1 MWRWFRCIGLVAV
14 LALPTAAWSDTL
26 RLVGDPWPPFVGEGL
41 KGGGLATAIVRA
53 ALERAHYQVTFEE
66 APWARGLKGIEE
78 GRYDVLV
85 DAWYSQERARIGAF
99 SVPFLTNRLRFITL
113 KGSDIAVDQGL
124 AALYPYSIA
133 VVRGYAYT
141 PEFDNDPQLKKIPV
155 QSFQAALNMLAGG
168 RVQLALEDEYVA
180 NYLMALQP
188 VTVRD
193 KLKLLDPPLVENS
206 LRILVSLKRPDYGA
220 IVEAFNQ
227 AIAAMQ
233 ADGSL
238 QALFK
243 AHGITSPVPLP

>member
-1 MWRWFRCIGLVAV
+1 MWRWYQRIGLVAV
-14 LALPTAAWSDTL
+14 LALPTAGWSDTL
-26 RLVGDPWPPFVGEGL
+26 RLVGDPWPPFVGASL
-41 KGGGLATAIVRA
+41 KDGGLATAIVRA

-66 APWARGLKGIEE
+66 APWARALKGIEE

-85 DAWYSQERARIGAF
+85 DAWYSDERARIGRF
-99 SVPFLTNRLRFITL
+99 SAPFLTNRLRFVAL
-113 KGSDIAVDQGL
+113 RGSDISVARGL
-124 AALYPYSIA
+124 SALYPYSIA

-141 PEFDNDPQLKKIPV
+141 PEFDNDSQLKRVPV
-155 QSFQAALNMLAGG
+155 QSFQAALSMLAAG

-180 NYLMALQP
+180 DYLLALQP

-193 KLKLLDPPLVENS
+193 KLKLLDPPLAENG

-220 IVEAFNQ
+220 IAEAFNQ
-227 AIAAMQ
+227 AIAAMR

-243 AHGITSPVPLP
+243 AYGVTSPVPVP